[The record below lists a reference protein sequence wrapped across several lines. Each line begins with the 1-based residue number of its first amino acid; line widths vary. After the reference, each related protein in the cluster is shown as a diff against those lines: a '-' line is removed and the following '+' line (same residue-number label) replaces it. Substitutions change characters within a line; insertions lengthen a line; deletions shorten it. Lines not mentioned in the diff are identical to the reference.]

1 MPSAAIR
8 GSMSRLSIL
17 TPKSVSRMLI
27 CLARLMSRLE
37 KAMRAWWL
45 AIAAAEMVL

>member
-1 MPSAAIR
+1 M
-8 GSMSRLSIL
+8 LSFL

-37 KAMRAWWL
+37 NAMSG
-45 AIAAAEMVL
+45 